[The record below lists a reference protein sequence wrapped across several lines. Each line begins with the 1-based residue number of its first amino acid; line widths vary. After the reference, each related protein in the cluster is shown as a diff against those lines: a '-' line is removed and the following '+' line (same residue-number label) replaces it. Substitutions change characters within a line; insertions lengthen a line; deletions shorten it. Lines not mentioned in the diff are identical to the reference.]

1 MWTAHWLGGEDFV
14 FRYIAGSDDHVGWW
28 WMAVGC
34 DRLQAPPKA
43 GRQRVSL
50 ILGSSTPSLS
60 PAKSP
65 HAHGSVRQPL
75 ACALALPCC
84 RCTCRYDGAPIFDRA
99 QVITICGFIT
109 SRPART
115 ISLRPSR
122 ASVPFLSVC
131 CPVCRHP
138 TLAFSSVLRLSFLLV
153 RRADCHSL
161 QPGL

>member
-1 MWTAHWLGGEDFV
+1 MCFVTSQVQTTMLDGG
-14 FRYIAGSDDHVGWW
+14 GWRW
-28 WMAVGC
+28 DVIDC
-34 DRLQAPPKA
+34 RPLRRLADSS
-43 GRQRVSL
+43 VSL